1 MSLQKGS
8 TNKSDTGRRSAASR
22 IFGNKKIYKLTAA
35 GIFAAIVVVLQCTLG
50 LIVIPGTT
58 VNLNFVL
65 IPIVIAGIIYGPFV
79 GSVAGLAFGVTV
91 FIQCLTGT
99 QAFGALLLG
108 INWFYCFVLCVI
120 RGLLIGLVPA
130 YIWKWCSGIKNNYVR
145 ALVPSIVAPVLN
157 TGLFLLGYAVFYNEH
172 MHSLMDETGAGMFY
186 LLFILLA
193 GFNFIFELATS
204 VVLIPPTAAALLKS
218 LEKKAE

>member
-65 IPIVIAGIIYGPFV
+65 IPIVIAGIIYGP
-79 GSVAGLAFGVTV
+79 
-91 FIQCLTGT
+91 
-99 QAFGALLLG
+99 
-108 INWFYCFVLCVI
+108 
-120 RGLLIGLVPA
+120 
-130 YIWKWCSGIKNNYVR
+130 
-145 ALVPSIVAPVLN
+145 
-157 TGLFLLGYAVFYNEH
+157 
-172 MHSLMDETGAGMFY
+172 
-186 LLFILLA
+186 
-193 GFNFIFELATS
+193 
-204 VVLIPPTAAALLKS
+204 
-218 LEKKAE
+218 